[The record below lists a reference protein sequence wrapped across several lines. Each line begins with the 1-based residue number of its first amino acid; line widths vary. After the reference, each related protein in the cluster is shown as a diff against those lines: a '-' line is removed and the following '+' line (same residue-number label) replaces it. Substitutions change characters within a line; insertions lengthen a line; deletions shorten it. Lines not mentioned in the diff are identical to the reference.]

1 MNALNV
7 RSWADVRAL
16 IHVGAPVISAA
27 LVSSGIANQHLSGL
41 IVALVLA
48 VLSPALAMVNTVDGF
63 RVWFYPV
70 VGTVAPILIY
80 LNFVSEFDYST
91 WLPVIAVFIGPA
103 VAAANTPTSA
113 AE

>member
-27 LVSSGIANQHLSGL
+27 LVASGVADQNLAGL

-48 VLSPALAMVNTVDGF
+48 VLSPALALINTTDGF

-70 VGTVAPILIY
+70 IGAVAPILIY

-91 WLPVIAVFIGPA
+91 WLPVITLFIGPA
-103 VAAANTPTSA
+103 VAAANTPTSG
-113 AE
+113 E